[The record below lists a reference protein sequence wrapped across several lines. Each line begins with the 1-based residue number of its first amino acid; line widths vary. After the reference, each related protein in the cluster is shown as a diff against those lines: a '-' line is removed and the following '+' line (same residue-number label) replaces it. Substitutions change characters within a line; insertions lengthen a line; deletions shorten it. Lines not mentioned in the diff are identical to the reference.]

1 MICIYFLVILYFK
14 CKRHPFHV
22 GRPSYLGLPGGGG
35 GKWGNLKGPP
45 KFTKG
50 GPQKVEL
57 KKKYLEGFL
66 YRQWYENFLDLNFTG
81 ICPKKCVLHV
91 IL

>member
-1 MICIYFLVILYFK
+1 MSG
-14 CKRHPFHV
+14 
-22 GRPSYLGLPGGGG
+22 GRVTWAFQGGGG
-35 GKWGNLKGPP
+35 EGGNLKGPP

-66 YRQWYENFLDLNFTG
+66 YRQWYENFLDLNFAG
-81 ICPKKCVLHV
+81 ICPKKCVFNF
-91 IL
+91 IGICTGKFFEP